1 MKFTQTDIPMIKSMT
16 GYARVTKELALKK
29 IHLEIKSLNSKQT
42 DINTRIPS
50 IYKDKEIEL
59 RATISE
65 KLNRGKI
72 DIAIVV
78 ESLLPDRLLQVNQIV
93 FENYYK
99 QISALAEKYNL
110 QADGNY
116 IKTILSLPDTLKV
129 EQVEADEMEW
139 VEIKNG
145 VAEAIEMVDLART
158 REGAM
163 LEADL
168 LTRAQMIAGY
178 LSETEKFEKQRI
190 EKIKERIKE
199 NLTGLGE
206 KFKIDENRF
215 EQEMIY
221 YLEKIDI
228 SEEKTRLADH
238 IKYFIETIAE
248 EQPVGKKLGFIT
260 QELGRE
266 INTLGAK
273 ANDVDIQKLVIKM
286 KDELEKIKE
295 QSLNIL

>member
-1 MKFTQTDIPMIKSMT
+1 MT
-16 GYARVTKELALKK
+16 GYARVTKQLVLKK